1 MAFTRVLGPSSAAR
15 ACEMPATTRQQA
27 DLETHTKRCPLKDA
41 NSKQPLA

>member
-15 ACEMPATTRQQA
+15 ACEIPATTCQQA
-27 DLETHTKRCPLKDA
+27 DLETLTYSPLKDA